1 MAHFAEIGPNNIVT
15 RVLSVPDSE
24 QHRGQEYLAD
34 NVGLGGT
41 WVQTSYNH
49 NIRKNFAGVGYIYNE
64 ELDIFL
70 PPKPYTSWII
80 DAEKG
85 EWTAPTPRPEEQQGK
100 AHIWIEETQEWRTE
114 DLPEAIILP

>member
-15 RVLSVPDSE
+15 RVLSV
-24 QHRGQEYLAD
+24 
-34 NVGLGGT
+34 GLGGI
-41 WVQTSYNH
+41 WIQTSYNN

-80 DAEKG
+80 DVEKG
-85 EWTAPTPRPEEQQGK
+85 VWTAPIPRPEEQQGK

>member
-15 RVLSVPDSE
+15 RVLAVPDSE

-41 WVQTSYNH
+41 WIQTSYNN
-49 NIRKNFAGVGYIYNE
+49 NIRKNFAGVGYVYNQ

-70 PPKPYTSWII
+70 PPKPYASWIV
-80 DAEKG
+80 DAVKG
-85 EWTAPTPRPEEQQGK
+85 EWVAPIPRPEEQQGK